1 MLVKMQEPFLT
12 SSKTL
17 ASLEITNL
25 EAVMFLVGG
34 TYVDYLLPFF
44 EKECSL
50 SEAAKECEVS
60 LAKMRYWVG
69 KMEELGLIKHTKT
82 VPRKGSPIKYYFRVA
97 DEYKVPLKGIP
108 TNSLEDMLEQKE
120 QRLIKRSYKARVQAI
135 MNHDSDWYVHYYLEN
150 GNPTSKTKPARGTN
164 EDAKVFTYWMA
175 LFLTAEQATTL
186 RAELRDLQAR
196 YAKLHEENVRQE
208 PDETAFF
215 ITHLSSIQER

>member
-1 MLVKMQEPFLT
+1 
-12 SSKTL
+12 
-17 ASLEITNL
+17 
-25 EAVMFLVGG
+25 MFLVGG

-50 SEAAKECEVS
+50 SEAAKECGVS

-97 DEYKVPLKGIP
+97 DEYKVLLKNIP
-108 TNSLEDMLEQKE
+108 KDSLEELLEQKE
-120 QRLIKRSYKARVQAI
+120 QRLVKRSYKARVQAI

-150 GNPTSKTKPARGTN
+150 GNPTSKTKPELGTA

-175 LFLTAEQATTL
+175 LYLTADQSKAL

-196 YAKLHEENVRQE
+196 YAKFHEENVREE
-208 PDETAFF
+208 PDEAAFS
-215 ITHLSSIQER
+215 ITHLLSVQER